1 MTVTLEQIEKLRER
15 ANVTYAEAKEMLEK
29 CNGDILEALINLEA
43 QAKVKAQKTE
53 FYDSDAWKSS
63 KSFWQTLKR
72 IIKKGNITKFVIRK
86 GDNKVI
92 EMPVNLLVIITIIM
106 APLTVAGVLAA
117 MVTGHKIS
125 FIKPDGNGMKINDT
139 LDKVSSRV
147 NSVSDQVVTEI
158 KKD

>member
-1 MTVTLEQIEKLRER
+1 MNVTLEQIEKLRER
-15 ANVTYAEAKEMLEK
+15 ANVTYAEAKETLEK

-53 FYDSDAWKSS
+53 FSDSEAWKSS
-63 KSFWQTLKR
+63 KSFWETSKR
-72 IIKKGNITKFVIRK
+72 IIKKGNVTKFVIRK

-92 EMPVNLLVIITIIM
+92 DMPVNLLLIITIIM
-106 APLTVAGVLAA
+106 PPLTLGGVLLA
-117 MVTGHKIS
+117 MVTGHKVR
-125 FIKPDGNGMKINDT
+125 FNKPDGNGMKINNT
-139 LDKVSSRV
+139 LDKISTSV